1 MPLQTTDAIVLRT
14 VDFSETSLVVM
25 LLTRDLGRISALAKG
40 GRRVRGPFEGSLD
53 LLSVCRVV
61 LIDKPGDSL
70 DLLTESKLTR
80 RFRAAQWS
88 LPRTYGGYHVAE
100 MLRLMIDDDDPHPEL
115 YALTIDALT
124 LIDGAGPLAGALVW
138 FDVQLM
144 RHLGHE
150 PQLRLCVDCGESLPR
165 TGPRVAFGL
174 RDGGLMCG
182 TCAGRN
188 PATMSVTWSV
198 INTLAG
204 LIRQTQ
210 PGADWTDLG
219 PDHPLRLPAAVYD
232 PLRSLI
238 NRYTQELLGRTP
250 RMQPY
255 LPPADA

>member
-40 GRRVRGPFEGSLD
+40 GRRVKGPFEGSLD

-115 YALTIDALT
+115 YELTLQT
-124 LIDGAGPLAGALVW
+124 LQLIDGTGPLAGALAW
-138 FDVQLM
+138 FDLQLL

-150 PQLRLCVDCGESLPR
+150 PQLRLCVDCGQRVPR
-165 TGPRVAFGL
+165 TARRVQFGFRGGGLLCNACGPRNA
-174 RDGGLMCG
+174 
-182 TCAGRN
+182 
-188 PATMSVTWSV
+188 ATMSVPWPVIDTLTNFLNQPAVPSASV
-198 INTLAG
+198 G
-204 LIRQTQ
+204 
-210 PGADWTDLG
+210 
-219 PDHPLRLPAAVYD
+219 DHPLRLTAAVHD

-238 NRYTQELLGRTP
+238 NRTIEELLGRSP